1 MRILPTAVAI
11 LALGLSG
18 NLFATTITYTAILNG
33 PSEAPPNSSP
43 GTGSGTVIY
52 DSTANTL
59 SIDVDFTGLTGTTTA
74 SHIHCCT
81 AAPFTGT
88 AGVATQTPTFVDF
101 PLGVTSGTYS
111 RLFDLSDPATYNAA
125 FIAANGGTVS
135 SAEPVLLAGLAA
147 NESYLNIHTTLF
159 PAGEIRGFLTPVP
172 EPQGLGLVG
181 LLAGGAV
188 QLWRKRSA
196 ARA

>member
-1 MRILPTAVAI
+1 MRILPKVVAV

-18 NLFATTITYTAILNG
+18 SLFATTITYTTILSG
-33 PSEAPPNSSP
+33 PNEAPPNTSA
-43 GTGSGTVIY
+43 GTGTATVIY

-59 SIDVDFTGLTGTTTA
+59 FIDTTFSGLTGTTTA

-88 AGVATQTPTFVDF
+88 AAVATQVPTFVDF

-111 RLFDLSDPATYNAA
+111 HLFDLSDPATYNPA
-125 FIAANGGTVS
+125 FITANGGTVAA
-135 SAEPVLLAGLAA
+135 AEPVLLAGLAA
-147 NESYLNIHTTLF
+147 NESYLNIHTTAF
-159 PAGEIRGFLTPVP
+159 PGGEIRGFLTPVP
-172 EPQGLGLVG
+172 EPAGLGLIG
-181 LLAGGAV
+181 MAMGAAA

-196 ARA
+196 SRV